1 MLREVDLLE
10 WLPSCAA
17 AVAGAEPVTERVL
30 KACPSLRVVARTG
43 VGFDSVDRA
52 TASALGVAVTVTPG
66 TNHESVAEH
75 TFALLLAVTRRIAE
89 NDRIIRA
96 GGWDRTLV
104 RPIRGRTIGLVGLG
118 RIGRAMVPRAK
129 AFGMH
134 VLACDPF
141 LDPEYAEAN
150 QIGVRE
156 LDELIEQSDIL
167 SLHAPATPETY
178 RLLDAGRIARM
189 PRGSIVLNTARGTMI
204 DQEALAE
211 AVRSGHVLGAGLDV
225 LDPEPAS
232 PENPLIGLPNVVIS
246 PHMGGLDTL
255 AMAAM
260 AESAAQS
267 IIDLHAGRALGPG
280 YWANPEIEE
289 GWKW

>member
-1 MLREVDLLE
+1 
-10 WLPSCAA
+10 
-17 AVAGAEPVTERVL
+17 
-30 KACPSLRVVARTG
+30 
-43 VGFDSVDRA
+43 
-52 TASALGVAVTVTPG
+52 
-66 TNHESVAEH
+66 VAEH

-89 NDRIIRA
+89 NDRIIRT

-134 VLACDPF
+134 VLASDPF

-150 QIGVRE
+150 QIGVRG
-156 LDELIEQSDIL
+156 LDELIEESDIL

-178 RLLDAGRIARM
+178 RLLDAGRISRM
-189 PRGSIVLNTARGTMI
+189 PRGSIVLNTARGSMI

-211 AVRSGHVLGAGLDV
+211 AVRSGHLLGAGLDV
-225 LDPEPAS
+225 LDPEPAT
-232 PENPLIGLPNVVIS
+232 PENPLIGLPNVVVS

-260 AESAAQS
+260 AENAAQS

-280 YWANPEIEE
+280 CWANPEIEA